1 MKFAFNPAKNEL
13 NIAKHG
19 LSLSEAIS
27 LEEIDRYEKEINKTQ
42 RPGRRINVTKA
53 AKSDPD
59 SKPLSDKAWAKVKP
73 TPDSWTW
80 STCGQRYETTSHP
93 QN

>member
-27 LEEIDRYEKEINKTQ
+27 LEEIDRYEKEIN
-42 RPGRRINVTKA
+42 
-53 AKSDPD
+53 
-59 SKPLSDKAWAKVKP
+59 
-73 TPDSWTW
+73 
-80 STCGQRYETTSHP
+80 
-93 QN
+93 